1 MKRVYKQKKVSP
13 IEGYRFV
20 DMELLQA
27 LVTSLA
33 CPECYENKLVLEEDN
48 SKKKRLASYIIVSCT
63 ECCYEFKSYTSKTV
77 QPEEKGVEKGTK
89 GMKPYEVNISVVY
102 SLHSCGLGHTGLEK
116 LCCMLM
122 PAPMIVT
129 NYNKISNTLRDAA
142 KTVAVKS
149 MKDAVVDAK
158 KYKEGIADIGVSV
171 DGTWQERGT
180 LIAIT
185 IDTGKIALY
194 VE

>member
-1 MKRVYKQKKVSP
+1 
-13 IEGYRFV
+13 
-20 DMELLQA
+20 
-27 LVTSLA
+27 
-33 CPECYENKLVLEEDN
+33 
-48 SKKKRLASYIIVSCT
+48 
-63 ECCYEFKSYTSKTV
+63 
-77 QPEEKGVEKGTK
+77 
-89 GMKPYEVNISVVY
+89 MKPYEVNIRVVY

-142 KTVAVKS
+142 KIVAVKS

-158 KYKEGIADIGVSV
+158 KYREGIADIGVSV

-180 LIAIT
+180 LIAILQTLEKLRYMLNKRRKYLATYKSKDSTKKART
-185 IDTGKIALY
+185 IIRAERKVLY
-194 VE
+194 IKQVVSKYYK